1 MRELGVELIYKS
13 QGSEWTYNEVTQLEL
28 ESRSYSQSTLTYTIL
43 CWFPRRVTTKEKM
56 LFWIRNTL
64 QLFEMQNWNSC
75 FGDFVFL
82 WDHLALCILI
92 SERVVSCQALS
103 TVTWVLMVVN
113 QNKKKKKK
121 SFMCMNSIVSIE
133 TTFTWW
139 LFLLPHCMKQFQFMQ
154 SGKFD
159 INPNTGCHKHQSY
172 LGILSCRMCPLLQV
186 IHYHYRKI

>member
-1 MRELGVELIYKS
+1 MLILFIGFQLRQWWRQVGESFILISSFHIQMRELGVELIYKS

-28 ESRSYSQSTLTYTIL
+28 ESRSYSQSTLTYTIV

-82 WDHLALCILI
+82 WDHLALYILI

-121 SFMCMNSIVSIE
+121 KLYVYELYSFHRNNIHMMA
-133 TTFTWW
+133 
-139 LFLLPHCMKQFQFMQ
+139 LFATSLYEAISVYAIWEIWH
-154 SGKFD
+154 
-159 INPNTGCHKHQSY
+159 
-172 LGILSCRMCPLLQV
+172 
-186 IHYHYRKI
+186 